1 MSSLLVEVTQLFQL
15 LTYTHLCYYQSF
27 SIGLCWNQVLS
38 YLRSILIDFAVFV
51 SGLLFVMKRLVAFM
65 ICMLIMV
72 VAFAQMYYTLFRH
85 SDECASMEE
94 GDSILTNTT
103 NLDNATNSMNVTD
116 DFLKYFDDE
125 YASFF
130 MPESDVEDCE
140 PELDYPYC
148 TSMWASIYKTYNL
161 MLGEQDDDIFVWN
174 TTALVLNC
182 LFFFLV
188 VILLL
193 NVLIAIICDLV
204 SAFT

>member
-1 MSSLLVEVTQLFQL
+1 M
-15 LTYTHLCYYQSF
+15 
-27 SIGLCWNQVLS
+27 
-38 YLRSILIDFAVFV
+38 
-51 SGLLFVMKRLVAFM
+51 MKRLVAFM